1 MRDVRNL
8 QAMLSEGITDPA
20 LLYRQLEDAGPL
32 EIPDDGK
39 EHRCSCGEYLYRAW
53 DGDGFA
59 FAAYGHLL
67 VTDDEGRT
75 VESCRGCDRELVASP
90 PRKENC

>member
-32 EIPDDGK
+32 KIPDDGL
-39 EHRCSCGEYLYRAW
+39 EHECPCGEHLYRVADHLAW
-53 DGDGFA
+53 GPHPVDI
-59 FAAYGHLL
+59 
-67 VTDDEGRT
+67 EGRW
-75 VESCRGCDRELVASP
+75 VGSCWGCGRELSASKP
-90 PRKENC
+90 FQPRQEDN